1 MVPALILAIS
11 LVALLRLA
19 LNYWRALL
27 VGVTDQPISMEVRTA
42 AGLEKTQVSG
52 EDFTA
57 LAGVHRLTPGSSIS
71 VALVSLYYHLVE
83 GIGFIGK
90 GQTAIA
96 EWAEGEAAVCAHYV
110 AVQID
115 RRLQLSLNHQA

>member
-27 VGVTDQPISMEVRTA
+27 AGVSDQPISTEVRTA
-42 AGLEKTQVSG
+42 ARLEKTQVSG
-52 EDFTA
+52 ADFTA
-57 LAGVHRLTPGSSIS
+57 LAGVHRLTPGNSIS

-83 GIGFIGK
+83 SIGTIGK
-90 GQTAIA
+90 GQAAIA
-96 EWAEGEAAVCAHYV
+96 NWAEREATVCAHYV

-115 RRLQLSLNHQA
+115 RRLQLSLNHQ